1 LTVDSWQWPKAES
14 RKQKAESRKQEA
26 GSRKQEA
33 GSTRQIVRR
42 RFANCQLSTVNYQLP
57 SATEMERLKRLILW
71 SYSRETSVYVIF
83 CLLIVAFIFLTP
95 KEWFNSRESF
105 ATQTSRLIV
114 KQSDFSPD
122 KAVLERRVRELSGNP
137 RAEIVEWRM
146 RETVDGETVYEI
158 DIR

>member
-1 LTVDSWQWPKAES
+1 MDV
-14 RKQKAESRKQEA
+14 
-26 GSRKQEA
+26 
-33 GSTRQIVRR
+33 
-42 RFANCQLSTVNYQLP
+42 
-57 SATEMERLKRLILW
+57 LKKLLLW

-95 KEWFNSRESF
+95 KEWFNRQDSI

-122 KAVLERRVRELSGNP
+122 KPVLEQRIRALSGNP
-137 RAEIVEWRM
+137 NAEIIDWRK
-146 RETVDGETVYEI
+146 REMPNGETVYEI